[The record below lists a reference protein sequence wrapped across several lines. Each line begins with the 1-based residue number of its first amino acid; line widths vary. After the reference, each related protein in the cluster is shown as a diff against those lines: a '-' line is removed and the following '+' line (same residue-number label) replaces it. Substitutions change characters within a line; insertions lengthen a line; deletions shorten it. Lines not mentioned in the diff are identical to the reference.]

1 MFDKA
6 VESGNAFGY
15 NGQEEKA
22 CNLSRYE
29 KIYWTKSFFYWKM
42 HIYRIWNFYEN
53 MWEYTNKVKDH
64 FFNPRN
70 VGEVET
76 PDGVGEVGSLACGD
90 ALKLTFKLDANGR
103 ITDARFKTFGCASA
117 IATSSVLTEI
127 IKGMTIDEAA
137 KVTNKDIAD
146 YLGGL
151 PEQKM
156 HCSVMGREA
165 LEAAIENYRTGG
177 KKKHEIEGNIVCT
190 CFGVT
195 DKEIEKVIT
204 ENKLTSVEEVT
215 NYCKAGGG
223 CGGCQSEIE
232 KIIEKIQGEKIKTVL
247 ATAAPKTGKLTNIQK
262 IQLIQQTINEQIR
275 PALRAHGGNIELI
288 DVEGNKVIV
297 AFRGMCDQC
306 KLTEFTMKDVVEAKL
321 REFVTEELF
330 VEEDTDSANQPHN
343 HRE

>member
-1 MFDKA
+1 
-6 VESGNAFGY
+6 
-15 NGQEEKA
+15 
-22 CNLSRYE
+22 
-29 KIYWTKSFFYWKM
+29 
-42 HIYRIWNFYEN
+42 
-53 MWEYTNKVKDH
+53 MWEYTDKLKEH

-70 VGEVET
+70 VGEIRN

-90 ALKLTFKLDANGR
+90 ALKLTFKLDENR
-103 ITDARFKTFGCASA
+103 KICDAKFKTFGCASA

-127 IKGMTIDEAA
+127 IKGLTIDEAA

-177 KKKHEIEGNIVCT
+177 KKKHELEGKVICT

-195 DKEIEKVIT
+195 ENEIERVIR
-204 ENKLTSVEEVT
+204 ENNLTSVEEVT

-223 CGGCQSEIE
+223 CGGCKGEIE
-232 KIIEKIQGEKIKTVL
+232 KIIEKMQGDRIREISVV
-247 ATAAPKTGKLTNIQK
+247 APRRAGKLTNIQK
-262 IQLIQQTINEQIR
+262 IQLIQQTVNEQIR

-288 DVEGNKVIV
+288 DVEGDKVIV
-297 AFRGMCDQC
+297 AFRGMCAQC
-306 KLTEFTMKDVVEAKL
+306 KMAEFTMKDVVEAKL
-321 REFVTEELF
+321 REFVSEALF
-330 VEEDTDSANQPHN
+330 VEEDTDSSQQPHN
-343 HRE
+343 HKE